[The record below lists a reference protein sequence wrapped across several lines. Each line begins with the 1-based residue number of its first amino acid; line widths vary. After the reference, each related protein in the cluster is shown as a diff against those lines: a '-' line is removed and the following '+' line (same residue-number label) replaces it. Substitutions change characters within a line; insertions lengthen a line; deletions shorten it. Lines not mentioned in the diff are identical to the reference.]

1 MGKNKLKHFAEMET
15 FTNVF
20 QRAIAMKGKWDEF
33 FFQNK
38 NSVTLELGC
47 GKGEY
52 SLALARLYPERNFIG
67 IDIKGAR
74 IWRGA
79 KTALEEGIKNVCFL
93 RAQIDHLPEYF
104 ERNSVGEIWLTFSDP
119 HLPKH
124 ESKKRLTSPKFIS
137 IYREVLKP
145 KGLIHL
151 KTDSIELYEYTLKII
166 EELKLKRIYHSAD
179 IYSGELYD
187 KILDAKTYY
196 ENMHLKLGKT
206 IKYVMFSL

>member
-20 QRAIAMKGKWDEF
+20 QKATAMKGKWNEA

-38 NSVTLELGC
+38 NPITLELGC

-79 KTALEEGIKNVCFL
+79 KTALEEGLKNVCFL

-104 ERNSVGEIWLTFSDP
+104 EPNSVDEIWLTFSDP
-119 HLPKH
+119 HPPLH
-124 ESKKRLTSPKFIS
+124 EAKKRLTSQKFIS
-137 IYREVLKP
+137 IYSQVLKQD
-145 KGLIHL
+145 GIIHL
-151 KTDSIELYEYTLKII
+151 KTDSIILYEYTLEII
-166 EELKLKRIYHSAD
+166 EELKLKTIYHSAD

-187 KILDAKTYY
+187 KILEAKTYY
-196 ENMHLKLGKT
+196 ENIHLKLGKT
-206 IKYVMFSL
+206 IKYVKFGL